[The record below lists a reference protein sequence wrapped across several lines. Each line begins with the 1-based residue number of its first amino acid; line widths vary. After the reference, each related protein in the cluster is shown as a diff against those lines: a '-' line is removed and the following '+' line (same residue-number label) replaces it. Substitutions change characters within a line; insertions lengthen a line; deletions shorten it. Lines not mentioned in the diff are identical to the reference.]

1 MNLYEKGYFIK
12 LKKGEIWLI
21 EDVKEYFVYMVNV
34 KTDEKDVLTMATLDW
49 LVLNGEIEIYCAD
62 YEVNE

>member
-1 MNLYEKGYFIK
+1 MNLYEKGCFIK

-21 EDVKEYFVYMVNV
+21 EDVKKYFVYMVNV